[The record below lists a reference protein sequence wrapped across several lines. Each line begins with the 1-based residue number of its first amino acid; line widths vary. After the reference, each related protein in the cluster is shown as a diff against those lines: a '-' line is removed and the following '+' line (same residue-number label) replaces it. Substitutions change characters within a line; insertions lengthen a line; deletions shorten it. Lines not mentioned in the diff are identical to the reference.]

1 MISEN
6 LKTVLATTFVFYLKA
21 HKFHWNVMGNDF
33 AQQHEFLGSLWEET
47 FAAVDPIA
55 EAIRTQGQFA
65 PGSLVEFSELSGIP
79 DSPDDISTGLQMFQI
94 LLEDNE
100 ELIEILKEAYDV
112 AESERAF
119 DISDMLAERIAA
131 HKKHGWMLNAFL
143 NKQQG

>member
-1 MISEN
+1 
-6 LKTVLATTFVFYLKA
+6 
-21 HKFHWNVMGNDF
+21 
-33 AQQHEFLGSLWEET
+33 
-47 FAAVDPIA
+47 
-55 EAIRTQGQFA
+55 
-65 PGSLVEFSELSGIP
+65 
-79 DSPDDISTGLQMFQI
+79 MFQI

-100 ELIEILKEAYDV
+100 ELIEILKEEYDV